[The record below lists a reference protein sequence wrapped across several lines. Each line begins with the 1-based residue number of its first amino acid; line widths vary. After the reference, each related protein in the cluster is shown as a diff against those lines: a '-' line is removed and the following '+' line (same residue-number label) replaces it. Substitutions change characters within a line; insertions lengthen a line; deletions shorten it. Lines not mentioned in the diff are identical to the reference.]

1 MIPKKEKISK
11 ERYRSLIVEHKIVFE
26 GPAPPQDWP
35 TPYEHH
41 FSAIRA
47 IWACRYDE
55 YKKNK
60 NISRV
65 TRRKQK
71 DRVNALREK
80 AYELRKD
87 VNINEATWRA
97 SVETFVVERFENSTI
112 WSVFSLFLL
121 LYYQLTWI

>member
-1 MIPKKEKISK
+1 MTLKKEKVSK
-11 ERYRSLIVEHKIVFE
+11 ERYRTLIAQHNIVFE

-41 FSAIRA
+41 FSAIRS

-55 YKKNK
+55 YKKK
-60 NISRV
+60 KDISRV

-71 DRVNALREK
+71 ERVNALREK

-87 VNINEATWRA
+87 VNINEATWRD
-97 SVETFVVERFENSTI
+97 SVETFVIERFENSTI
-112 WSVFSLFLL
+112 WSVFLLSHL
-121 LYYQLTWI
+121 LYYSFTRI